1 LLDSRDQVLLG
12 LRADWKATWP
22 ACWDC
27 IGGRVEAGE
36 TLPEALTREVR
47 EEVGVRPVRFR
58 LLGVVPEQ
66 RPELYGDALHHIFL
80 VTGWEGGAPEN
91 VSDEHTEIRW
101 FDFAGMSALN
111 NLADRDYRNM
121 IDRIGVTAR
130 PLVASHGGLRR

>member
-58 LLGVVPEQ
+58 LLGVV
-66 RPELYGDALHHIFL
+66 
-80 VTGWEGGAPEN
+80 TGWEGGAPEN